1 MGIHILRLLKKIRIF
16 WEQKRLF
23 ARAPKGV
30 LEKNEKGLKNHLSPH
45 IW

>member
-1 MGIHILRLLKKIRIF
+1 MGIHILRLFKKIIIF
-16 WEQKRLF
+16 LEQKWLF

-30 LEKNEKGLKNHLSPH
+30 LEKNEKGLKNHFSPH